1 MPPTAGATAPPA
13 KAGARQWLGL
23 AVLAL
28 PTILLA
34 LDQSVLFLALP
45 HLAESLRPT
54 GSQTLWIMDIYGFMM
69 AGFLVTMGT
78 LGDRIGRRRV
88 LMIGATAVGAASVAA
103 AYAPSTE
110 MLIVTR
116 ALLGLAA
123 AGLMP
128 STLSLISN
136 MFPDPGQRGRA
147 IAVWASSFMAGTA
160 LGPVIGGVLLEY
172 FWWGSVFL
180 LGVPVMVAL
189 LIAAPFLLPE
199 YRDPAG
205 GRLDPVSVVL
215 SLGAIL
221 PVVYGLKEFAR
232 LGWQPLSPA
241 ALAAGLVIG
250 TVFVRRQRTLAH
262 PLLDL
267 RLFRYR
273 AFTVSLLVLMLTMTT
288 MGGSYLFITGFLQM
302 VQGLSPIEAGLWMVP
317 SALASIAAA
326 MTAPALA
333 KRLSAGA
340 VIAGGLGVAAAG
352 YLLLALVGAEGGLPL
367 LVTGFVLAFFGTGPI
382 GALSQNLVISSAP
395 PEKSGSAAAMSETSG
410 QLGVSL
416 GIAALGSLGAAVY
429 RTEITVPQQVPAE
442 DAEAA
447 RGGLESA
454 LATAQGLPDRL
465 GDQVLTA
472 ARDAYTS
479 GLNAVGI
486 TCAALVA
493 GTAVLTAM
501 SLRGT
506 DAAEPPEAGRATA
519 EPPEE
524 EEEERAGA
532 VSVRP
537 GRHAAARRT

>member
-1 MPPTAGATAPPA
+1 MPPTVGSTAPPA

-45 HLAESLRPT
+45 HLAESLQPT
-54 GSQTLWIMDIYGFMM
+54 GNQTLWIMDIYGFMM
-69 AGFLVTMGT
+69 AGFLVTMGA

-88 LMIGATAVGAASVAA
+88 LVIGALAVGAASVAA
-103 AYAPSTE
+103 AYAPSAE

-116 ALLGLAA
+116 ALLGIAA

-136 MFPDPGQRGRA
+136 MFPDPGRRARA

-180 LGVPVMVAL
+180 LGVPVMAAL

-199 YRDPAG
+199 YRDPDG
-205 GRLDPVSVVL
+205 GRLDLFSVLL

-232 LGWQPLSPA
+232 LGRQPLP
-241 ALAAGLVIG
+241 LAAVAVGLVIG
-250 TVFVRRQRTLAH
+250 LVFVRRQRTLAH

-273 AFTVSLLVLMLTMTT
+273 AFTASLLVLTLTMTT

-302 VQGLSPIEAGLWMVP
+302 VQGLTPIQAGLWMVP

-326 MTAPALA
+326 MTAPVVAR
-333 KRLSAGA
+333 RLSAGA
-340 VIAGGLGVAAAG
+340 VIAGGLGVAAVG
-352 YLLLALVGAEGGLPL
+352 YLLLALVEPAGGLPL

-416 GIAALGSLGAAVY
+416 GIAALGSLGAAIY
-429 RTEITVPQQVPAE
+429 RTEITVPQQVPAA

-447 RGGLESA
+447 RGGVESA
-454 LATAQGLPDRL
+454 LATAQDLPGRL

-472 ARDAYTS
+472 ARHAYTS
-479 GLNAVGI
+479 SLNSVGI
-486 TCAALVA
+486 TCAALIA
-493 GTAVLTAM
+493 GTAALAVI
-501 SLRGT
+501 SLRRTGI
-506 DAAEPPEAGRATA
+506 AESPQ
-519 EPPEE
+519 
-524 EEEERAGA
+524 EERAEA
-532 VSVRP
+532 ASEQP
-537 GRHAAARRT
+537 SRHAEAQRT